1 MQKDPICG
9 MMVDEK
15 KSKLTSTHEGKNFYF
30 CSSVC
35 KTTFDKAPQK
45 YASK

>member
-1 MQKDPICG
+1 MQKDQVCG

-15 KSKLTSTHEGKNFYF
+15 KTKLQSTYQGKNYYF

-45 YASK
+45 YASN